1 MVGNIVGTGVA
12 AYGSTMGP
20 RSGLRQMVGA
30 RFQYGWFPAKIVA
43 LLNILTFVGMVC
55 CQLCVWRTNFDFT
68 FQR

>member
-20 RSGLRQMVGA
+20 RYGLRQMVGA

-43 LLNILTFVGMVC
+43 LLNILTLLGWSVSTVC
-55 CQLCVWRTNFDFT
+55 LEDKF
-68 FQR
+68 